1 MKITSSKFRVKRYN
15 MIKNIFIL
23 KANTG
28 ELIFFK
34 AYEDIFNVKLT
45 SSFLS
50 AIFSFVKQTLKTSE
64 ISEIEVG
71 PFRFIFEIEKIS
83 GDELLFALF
92 SDRTDNLVELR
103 NQLLE
108 IKAQFLS
115 KFDVNTLIENFD
127 GEISKFLDFES
138 NVENIL
144 EKNKQ
149 LVSDEIQ
156 KDLIMVFNELHTFSS
171 FVVSSALLTQTGR
184 VIVSYLKPSVLSEII
199 RLLEGRFITGNY
211 QINELISLEDFGILN
226 LVGIDENFIS
236 VVQFK
241 SNCPFE
247 TGLIIGKKFSQRL
260 RKLIC

>member
-1 MKITSSKFRVKRYN
+1 
-15 MIKNIFIL
+15 MIKNIFIM

-28 ELIFFK
+28 ELIYYK
-34 AYEDIFNVKLT
+34 AYEDIFNVQLT

-71 PFRFIFEIEKIS
+71 PFRFIFVIEKIS
-83 GDELLFALF
+83 NDEVLFALF
-92 SDRTDNLVELR
+92 SDRTDNLVGLR

-108 IKAQFLS
+108 VKSQILS
-115 KFDVNTLIENFD
+115 KFDVNTLIQNFD

-156 KDLIMVFNELHTFSS
+156 KDLIMVFNEFRC
-171 FVVSSALLTQTGR
+171 FIFIR
-184 VIVSYLKPSVLSEII
+184 VIPRRVNIY
-199 RLLEGRFITGNY
+199 
-211 QINELISLEDFGILN
+211 
-226 LVGIDENFIS
+226 
-236 VVQFK
+236 
-241 SNCPFE
+241 
-247 TGLIIGKKFSQRL
+247 
-260 RKLIC
+260 